1 MPSTPRAQTGRDAER
16 LARERLEEFGF
27 EVSKRPGDRSTAFL
41 VRLPGTEPCVT
52 VRVRSRGSPGDG
64 TFRWFQLRTD
74 ADRERAK
81 AAGLPESDAWRLS
94 VKEYDF
100 FLLVALHHQECWVF
114 PQGRLADLCESRR
127 PKDAGRP
134 DNVRGE
140 QVELNL
146 DVEHNGLLLA
156 TSYASYREAFVLIED
171 ELRTR
176 VAGSERK

>member
-1 MPSTPRAQTGRDAER
+1 M
-16 LARERLEEFGF
+16 
-27 EVSKRPGDRSTAFL
+27 
-41 VRLPGTEPCVT
+41 
-52 VRVRSRGSPGDG
+52 
-64 TFRWFQLRTD
+64 
-74 ADRERAK
+74 
-81 AAGLPESDAWRLS
+81 
-94 VKEYDF
+94 
-100 FLLVALHHQECWVF
+100 F